1 MTFWSDPFT
10 AIQQWFLGLL
20 ASIGFGPVGVK
31 VTGMLVGIIILAIG
45 PMLFTIFLIWVER
58 KVISRIQ
65 DRIGP
70 NRVGPYGL
78 FQPFADMVKIFI
90 KEHITPRGADWL
102 PYNLAPV
109 MAVAAVLMVWAVIP
123 FTITFYGVNLNV
135 GVLFII
141 AVGSIG
147 ELGIILAGW
156 GSNNKYALFAMFRSI
171 ALLISYEIPLVLCSM
186 VPVLMAGSL
195 NLNDIVKSQTPW
207 NVVTAPATAIIFF
220 IVSVAEIGR
229 APFDLAEAESEI
241 VSGFNIEYSGLKFG
255 MFYVAEFLHTFTVA
269 LIFATLFLGGW
280 RGPGAE
286 QYPILGFIYYFIKV
300 GVVYFLLMLVD
311 GTLPRL
317 RIDQMM
323 NLNWKVLTPISLVVL
338 VIFPLVGA
346 LTADYPLWL
355 RVLVLAGS
363 NLLVLLIGER
373 ILTRRLPR
381 NPAEVGSRD
390 RPVARPENLLSQS
403 DSGVSG

>member
-10 AIQQWFLGLL
+10 VVQQWFNGLL
-20 ASIGFGPVGVK
+20 ASIGFGPTGVQI
-31 VTGMLVGIIILAIG
+31 VGMLVGVFILAVG

-78 FQPFADMVKIFI
+78 FQPFADMLKIFV
-90 KEHITPRGADWL
+90 KEHVTPRGADWL

-109 MAVAAVLMVWAVIP
+109 LAVAAVLLVWAVIP
-123 FTITFYGVNLNV
+123 FTVTFFGVDLNV
-135 GVLFII
+135 GILFII
-141 AVGSIG
+141 AVGTLG
-147 ELGIILAGW
+147 EMGIILAGW
-156 GSNNKYALFAMFRSI
+156 GSNNKYALLAMFRSV
-171 ALLISYEIPLVLCSM
+171 ALLISYEIPMVLCAL
-186 VPVLMAGSL
+186 VPVLLAGSL
-195 NLNDIVKSQTPW
+195 DLNEIVKAQNPW
-207 NVVTAPATAIIFF
+207 FIVTAPATAVIFF

-229 APFDLAEAESEI
+229 APFDLTEAESEI

-286 QYPILGFIYYFIKV
+286 QYPILGFVYFFIKT
-300 GVVYFLLMLVD
+300 GVAYFLLMLVD

-323 NLNWKVLTPISLVVL
+323 NLNWKVFTPITLCVLVV
-338 VIFPLVGA
+338 IPLVDKLMAGSA
-346 LTADYPLWL
+346 TWL
-355 RVLVLAGS
+355 RVIVLAGS
-363 NLLVLLIGER
+363 NLLILLIGER
-373 ILTRRLPR
+373 ITTSRLPR
-381 NPAEVGSRD
+381 NPAEIGSRD
-390 RPVARPENLLSQS
+390 RPVARPENFASHP
-403 DSGVSG
+403 DTGARR

>member
-10 AIQQWFLGLL
+10 AVQQWFQNLL
-20 ASIGFGPVGVK
+20 ASIGFGPIGVQI
-31 VTGMLVGIIILAIG
+31 VGMLVGVFILAVA

-109 MAVAAVLMVWAVIP
+109 LAVAAVLMVWAVIP
-123 FTITFYGVNLNV
+123 FTVTFFGVDLNV
-135 GVLFII
+135 GILYLI
-141 AVGSIG
+141 AVGSLG
-147 ELGIILAGW
+147 EMGIILAGW
-156 GSNNKYALFAMFRSI
+156 GSNNKYALLAMFRSV
-171 ALLISYEIPLVLCSM
+171 AQLISYEIPLVLSSL
-186 VPVLMAGSL
+186 VPVMLAGSL
-195 NLNDIVKSQTPW
+195 NLNDIVKAQEPW
-207 NVVTAPATAIIFF
+207 FIVTAPGTAIIFF

-269 LIFATLFLGGW
+269 LIFTTLFLGGW

-300 GVVYFLLMLVD
+300 GVVYFLLMLID

-323 NLNWKVLTPISLVVL
+323 NLNWKILTPVALAILVV
-338 VIFPLVGA
+338 FPLVER
-346 LTADYPLWL
+346 LTLNWAVLP
-355 RVLVLAGS
+355 RVLVMAGS

-373 ILTRRLPR
+373 IASRIAPR
-381 NPAEVGSRD
+381 TVPEVGSRD
-390 RPVARPENLLSQS
+390 RPVARPENVLSQP
-403 DSGVSG
+403 DTGARG

>member
-10 AIQQWFLGLL
+10 AVQQWFNNLL
-20 ASIGFGPVGVK
+20 ATIGFGPVGVRI
-31 VTGMLVGIIILAIG
+31 TGMLVGIVILAVG

-70 NRVGPYGL
+70 NRVGPFGL

-109 MAVAAVLMVWAVIP
+109 LAVAAVLMVWAVIP
-123 FTITFYGVNLNV
+123 FTVTFFGVDLNV

-141 AVGSIG
+141 AVGSLG
-147 ELGIILAGW
+147 EMGIILAGW
-156 GSNNKYALFAMFRSI
+156 GSNNKYALLAMFRSV
-171 ALLISYEIPLVLCSM
+171 AQLISYEIPLVLSSL
-186 VPVLMAGSL
+186 VPVMLAGSL
-195 NLNDIVKSQTPW
+195 NLNDIVKAQQPW
-207 NVVTAPATAIIFF
+207 FIVTAPATAIIFF
-220 IVSVAEIGR
+220 IVSLAEIGR

-323 NLNWKVLTPISLVVL
+323 NLNWKMLTPISLAVL
-338 VIFPLVGA
+338 VVFPLVDKLMAGSP
-346 LTADYPLWL
+346 TWL
-355 RVLVLAGS
+355 RVVALAGS
-363 NLLVLLIGER
+363 NLLVLVIGER
-373 ILTRRLPR
+373 IGTRRLSR
-381 NPAEVGSRD
+381 APAEVGSRD
-390 RPVARPENLLSQS
+390 RPVARPENVLSQP
-403 DSGVSG
+403 DSGAR

>member
-10 AIQQWFLGLL
+10 VVQQWFNNLL
-20 ASIGFGPVGVK
+20 ATIGFGPIGVRI
-31 VTGMLVGIIILAIG
+31 VGMLVGIVILAVG

-70 NRVGPYGL
+70 NRVGPFGL

-109 MAVAAVLMVWAVIP
+109 LAVAAVLMVWAVIP
-123 FTITFYGVNLNV
+123 FTVTFFGVDLNV

-141 AVGSIG
+141 AVGSLG
-147 ELGIILAGW
+147 EMGIILAGW
-156 GSNNKYALFAMFRSI
+156 GSNNKYALLAMFRSV
-171 ALLISYEIPLVLCSM
+171 AQLISYEIPLVLCSL
-186 VPVLMAGSL
+186 VPVMLAGSL
-195 NLNDIVKSQTPW
+195 NLNDIVKAQEPW
-207 NVVTAPATAIIFF
+207 FIVTAPATAIIFF
-220 IVSVAEIGR
+220 IVSLAEIGR

-286 QYPILGFIYYFIKV
+286 QYPILGFVYYFIKV

-323 NLNWKVLTPISLVVL
+323 NLNWKTLTPISLAVL
-338 VIFPLVGA
+338 VVFPLVDKLMAGSP
-346 LTADYPLWL
+346 TWL
-355 RVLVLAGS
+355 RVLALAGS
-363 NLLVLLIGER
+363 NLLVLVIGER
-373 ILTRRLPR
+373 IGTRRLAR
-381 NPAEVGSRD
+381 APAEVGSRD
-390 RPVARPENLLSQS
+390 RPVARPENVLSQP
-403 DSGVSG
+403 DSGAR

>member
-10 AIQQWFLGLL
+10 AVQQWFHNLL
-20 ASIGFGPVGVK
+20 ASIGFGPLGVQI
-31 VTGMLVGIIILAIG
+31 VGMLVGVLILAVG

-109 MAVAAVLMVWAVIP
+109 LAVAAVLMVWAVIP
-123 FTITFYGVNLNV
+123 FTVTFFGVDLNV
-135 GVLFII
+135 GILYII
-141 AVGSIG
+141 AVGSLG
-147 ELGIILAGW
+147 EMGIILAGW
-156 GSNNKYALFAMFRSI
+156 GSNNKYALLAMFRSV
-171 ALLISYEIPLVLCSM
+171 AQLISYEIPLVLSSL
-186 VPVLMAGSL
+186 VPVMLAGSL
-195 NLNDIVKSQTPW
+195 NLNDIVKAQDPW
-207 NVVTAPATAIIFF
+207 FIVTAPATAIIFF

-300 GVVYFLLMLVD
+300 GVVYFLLMLID

-323 NLNWKVLTPISLVVL
+323 NLNWKMLTPISLAILVV
-338 VIFPLVGA
+338 FPLVER
-346 LTADYPLWL
+346 LTSGWMIVP
-355 RVLVLAGS
+355 RVLVMAGS
-363 NLLVLLIGER
+363 NLLILIIGER
-373 ILTRRLPR
+373 IASRRKLRAVP
-381 NPAEVGSRD
+381 EVGSRD
-390 RPVARPENLLSQS
+390 RPVARPENVLSQP
-403 DSGVSG
+403 DTGASG

>member
-10 AIQQWFLGLL
+10 AVQEWFLGLL
-20 ASIGFGPVGVK
+20 ASIGFGPIGVK
-31 VTGMLVGIIILAIG
+31 VTGMLVGIFILALG
-45 PMLFTIFLIWVER
+45 PLLFTIFLIWVER

-78 FQPFADMVKIFI
+78 IQPFADMVKIFI
-90 KEHITPRGADWL
+90 KEHVTPKGADWL

-109 MAVAAVLMVWAVIP
+109 LAVAAVLMVWAVIP
-123 FTITFYGVNLNV
+123 FTVTFYGVDLNV

-141 AVGSIG
+141 AMGSLG

-156 GSNNKYALFAMFRSI
+156 GSNNKYALLAMFRSV
-171 ALLISYEIPLVLCSM
+171 ALLISYEVPLVLCALM
-186 VPVLMAGSL
+186 PVLLAGSL
-195 NLNDIVKSQTPW
+195 NLNEIVKSQVPW
-207 NVVTAPATAIIFF
+207 NIVSMPGTAIIFF
-220 IVSVAEIGR
+220 IVALAEIGR

-269 LIFATLFLGGW
+269 MIFTTLFLGGW

-300 GVVYFLLMLVD
+300 GVIYFLLMLVD

-317 RIDQMM
+317 RIDHVMD
-323 NLNWKVLTPISLVVL
+323 LNWKVLLPISLANLVV
-338 VIFPLVGA
+338 FPLVGK
-346 LTADYPLWL
+346 LMTASVTWQ
-355 RVLVLAGS
+355 RVLVLAAA
-363 NLLVLLIGER
+363 NLLVLVVGDW
-373 ILTRRLPR
+373 ILTRRLSRKPV
-381 NPAEVGSRD
+381 EVGSRD
-390 RPVARPENLLSQS
+390 RPVARRENLLSQS
-403 DSGVSG
+403 DSGAGR

>member
-10 AIQQWFLGLL
+10 AVQQWFHNLL
-20 ASIGFGPVGVK
+20 ASIGFGPLGVQI
-31 VTGMLVGIIILAIG
+31 VGMLVGVVILAVG

-109 MAVAAVLMVWAVIP
+109 LSVAAVLMVWAVIP
-123 FTITFYGVNLNV
+123 FAVTFYGVDLNV
-135 GVLFII
+135 GLLYII
-141 AVGSIG
+141 AVGSLG
-147 ELGIILAGW
+147 EMGIILAGW
-156 GSNNKYALFAMFRSI
+156 GSNNKYALLAMFRSV
-171 ALLISYEIPLVLCSM
+171 AQLISYEIPLVLSSL
-186 VPVLMAGSL
+186 VPVMLAGSL
-195 NLNDIVKSQTPW
+195 NLNDIVKAQDPW
-207 NVVTAPATAIIFF
+207 FIVTAPATAIVFF

-269 LIFATLFLGGW
+269 LIFTTLFLGGW

-286 QYPILGFIYYFIKV
+286 QYPILGFVYYFIKV
-300 GVVYFLLMLVD
+300 GVVYFLLMLID

-323 NLNWKVLTPISLVVL
+323 NLNWKILTPISLGILVV
-338 VIFPLVGA
+338 FPLVER
-346 LTADYPLWL
+346 LTLGWAQLP
-355 RVLVLAGS
+355 RVLAMAGS
-363 NLLVLLIGER
+363 NLLVLVIGER
-373 ILTRRLPR
+373 IGSRRAPR
-381 NPAEVGSRD
+381 AIPEVGSRD
-390 RPVARPENLLSQS
+390 RPVARPENVLTQP
-403 DSGVSG
+403 DTGARG